1 MKKEKI
7 LSLLMLTV
15 IIAVSFNSC
24 KKKDDD
30 DEPTAFDTE
39 LYNMAKETSGF
50 VWFKNSSSALPKS
63 SGTGHSQPFLRTRYN
78 AAAATQLDSTGQIL
92 TGATFPENSL
102 IVKELLNSS
111 SVLERY
117 AILYKKPS
125 NENADAK
132 GWVWGYI
139 NADGSVAEPTSN
151 KGSACT
157 GCHSQS
163 DNIDYMLMKKYFP

>member
-1 MKKEKI
+1 MKKQKL
-7 LSLLMLTV
+7 LSLLFLICV
-15 IIAVSFNSC
+15 IAVFISSC
-24 KKKDDD
+24 KKKDD

-50 VWFKNSSSALPKS
+50 VWFKNSSAALPKS

-78 AAAATQLDSTGQIL
+78 AVAATQLDSTGQIL
-92 TGATFPENSL
+92 TGATFSENSL

-117 AILYKKPS
+117 AILYKKPG
-125 NENADAK
+125 NANADAN

-139 NADGSVAEPTSN
+139 NADGSVAAPAAD
-151 KGSACT
+151 KGSSCN
-157 GCHSQS
+157 GCHSQT

>member
-7 LSLLMLTV
+7 LSLLFLVSIM
-15 IIAVSFNSC
+15 AVSFNAC

-30 DEPTAFDTE
+30 EPSAFDTE
-39 LYNMAKETSGF
+39 LYNMAKETNGF
-50 VWFKNSSSALPKS
+50 VWFKNSSASLPKS
-63 SGTGHSQPFLRTRYN
+63 NGTGHSQPLLRTRYN
-78 AAAATQLDSTGQIL
+78 ATAATQLDSTGQIL
-92 TGATFPENSL
+92 SGAVFPENSL

-125 NENADAK
+125 NENADSK

-139 NADGSVAEPTSN
+139 NADGSVAAPTAD
-151 KGSACT
+151 KGSSCT
-157 GCHSQS
+157 GCHSQT

>member
-1 MKKEKI
+1 MKKKKL
-7 LSLLMLTV
+7 LSLLLMATIV
-15 IIAVSFNSC
+15 AVCFNSC
-24 KKKDDD
+24 KKKDDEN
-30 DEPTAFDTE
+30 EPTPIDTE
-39 LYNMAKETSGF
+39 LYNKAKETSGF
-50 VWFKNSSSALPKS
+50 VWFKNSSAALPKS
-63 SGTGHSQPFLRTRYN
+63 SGSGHTPPLLRTRYN
-78 AAAATQLDSTGQIL
+78 TEAATQLDSTGQIL
-92 TGATFPENSL
+92 PGASFPENSL

-139 NADGSVAEPTSN
+139 NADGSVAASASD
-151 KGSACT
+151 KGSSCT
-157 GCHSQS
+157 GCHSQT